1 MKGNEARVV
10 FFLHPVDQLKHGKV
24 SRVQPLRSSL
34 RVTFLFFLGLLG
46 LGVLVYVLLQ
56 FGVQIR
62 GQQEL
67 VSATEVSFVT
77 TTESSNTSAMRLFGS
92 KFQKMPEMEHSK
104 GGNAPY
110 QPFHLEE
117 VISSN
122 SWLPYPLV
130 ASSSL
135 LLAYL
140 AALIMKW
147 GYTRFKLVQE
157 WVRIL
162 TGKLPQEEK
171 MLLHTLPYYLAITR
185 SSCEVS

>member
-34 RVTFLFFLGLLG
+34 RVTFLFLLGLLG

-62 GQQEL
+62 GQQEP
-67 VSATEVSFVT
+67 VST

-92 KFQKMPEMEHSK
+92 KFQKIPEMEHSK

-147 GYTRFKLVQE
+147 GYTRFKLVQG
-157 WVRIL
+157 WMRIL
-162 TGKLPQEEK
+162 TGKLPKEEK